1 MGTINLANRA
11 ANGVRVQ
18 SDRLGGTENLVGA
31 ANGGDWKII
40 AALND
45 KSGKIRYFQVPIFL
59 FEVSTSPAS
68 DNAWSDPTA
77 TDGNGCN
84 F

>member
-1 MGTINLANRA
+1 MSNPGRFAVVLILLLLALA
-11 ANGVRVQ
+11 WMYHLIDAETTY
-18 SDRLGGTENLVGA
+18 GGG
-31 ANGGDWKII
+31 WKII

-45 KSGKIRYFQVPIFL
+45 KSGQICHFQVPIVL
-59 FEVSTSPAS
+59 TGVSTSPAS
-68 DNAWSDPTA
+68 DNAWPDPTV